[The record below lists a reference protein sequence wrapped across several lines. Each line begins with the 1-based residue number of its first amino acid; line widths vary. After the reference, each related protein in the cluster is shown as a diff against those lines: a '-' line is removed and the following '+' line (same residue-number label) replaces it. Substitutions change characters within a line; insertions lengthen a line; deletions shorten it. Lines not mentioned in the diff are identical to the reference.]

1 MTEEVDKVFIHV
13 MALNLL
19 ALLGFTAIFF
29 SMVSCHQAVKISEA
43 KIPLQAVEVYSHD

>member
-29 SMVSCHQAVKISEA
+29 SMVSCHQAVKMSKA
-43 KIPLQAVEVYSHD
+43 TIPLQAVEVYSHD